1 MSDFQIKVVA
11 FGIARDIIGGR
22 DTDLQIPENCTAA
35 QAMVQLKD
43 KFPDFE
49 QLASL
54 NLAINEEYV
63 NDDYQINKG
72 DELVLIPPVSGG

>member
-1 MSDFQIKVVA
+1 MSDIQIKVVA

-22 DTDLQIPENCTAA
+22 ELALDLQVGTTASR
-35 QAMVQLKD
+35 AMSLLKE
-43 KFPDFE
+43 KFPAFE

-54 NLAINEEYV
+54 NLAVNEEYV
-63 NDDYQINKG
+63 AGDYEIQLN

>member
-1 MSDFQIKVVA
+1 MTEIQIKVVA

-22 DTDLQIPENCTAA
+22 GVDLNLASGSTVA
-35 QAMVQLKD
+35 QAMNLLKD
-43 KFPDFE
+43 RYPAFE

-54 NLAINEEYV
+54 QLAINEEYV
-63 NDDYQINKG
+63 PSDREILAG

>member
-1 MSDFQIKVVA
+1 MSEILIKVVA

-22 DTDLQIPENCTAA
+22 TLNLKLKEGAVA
-35 QAMVQLKD
+35 QEAMQQLKSVY
-43 KFPDFE
+43 PEFE
-49 QLASL
+49 QLNSL

-63 NDDYQINKG
+63 EDSHKINDG

>member
-1 MSDFQIKVVA
+1 MSEIQIKVVA

-22 DTDLQIPENCTAA
+22 ALDLKLEQGMKAHE
-35 QAMVQLKD
+35 AMNLLKSRY
-43 KFPDFE
+43 PAFE
-49 QLASL
+49 QLTSL

-63 NDDYQINKG
+63 DDDHTIKAG

>member
-11 FGIARDIIGGR
+11 FGIARDIMGGKQLELVVQEGA
-22 DTDLQIPENCTAA
+22 TVSI
-35 QAMVQLKD
+35 AMSLLKE
-43 KFPDFE
+43 KFPAFE
-49 QLASL
+49 QLTSL

-63 NDDYQINKG
+63 NGDYQIKSG